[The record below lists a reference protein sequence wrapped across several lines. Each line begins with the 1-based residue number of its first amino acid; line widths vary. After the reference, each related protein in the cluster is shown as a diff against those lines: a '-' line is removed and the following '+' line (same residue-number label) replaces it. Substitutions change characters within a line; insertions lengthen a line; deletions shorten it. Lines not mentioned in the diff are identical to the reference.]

1 MAERGIDNDDL
12 RAAVA
17 AGILTEAQAS
27 RVVALAEQR
36 SSRRLEIAGEDEP
49 FELFRGFAEIFV
61 SVGLVLLI
69 AGIVGV
75 SALMGHPLP
84 VLVTSMALTWVL
96 ALYFTRA
103 RRMTLPSIVLSV
115 GFAIALGATISYFL
129 VRNLD
134 FESRLVPNAMT
145 LGALQIAGLLVW
157 YRVFKVPFTMFLIGL
172 TALWMVFVMTANTLP
187 GVQGLSLTDLFD
199 LRQSS
204 GLAIGSLI
212 FGILAFVAAMY
223 FDTRD
228 PHRLG
233 RRAATGF
240 WLHLLAAPA
249 LVNTAAMTF
258 YNMGP
263 GRGYLLL
270 ALTLALIALLALVID
285 RRSFLTAGIGY
296 MAFLIALVA
305 RANGQGL
312 SWAGVILILGLTITF
327 IGAFWTQMRAAVMR
341 ALPDFPGKDRLPPYQ
356 EKS

>member
-1 MAERGIDNDDL
+1 MAERGFDNDDL
-12 RAAVA
+12 RAAVS

-27 RVVALAEQR
+27 RVIALAEQR
-36 SSRRLEIAGEDEP
+36 AARRLEIAGEDEP

-61 SVGLVLLI
+61 SVGLILLMV
-69 AGIVGV
+69 GIVGV

-84 VLVTSMALTWVL
+84 VLVTSLALTWVL

-103 RRMTLPSIVLSV
+103 RRMTLPSIVLSI
-115 GFAIALGATISYFL
+115 GFALALGATIAYFL
-129 VRNLD
+129 LRNLNLD
-134 FESRLVPNAMT
+134 SRFVPNAMT
-145 LGALQIAGLLVW
+145 LGGLQIAGLLVW
-157 YRVFKVPFTMFLIGL
+157 YRVFKVPFTMFLVGL
-172 TALWMVFVMTANTLP
+172 TALWMIFVLTARVMP
-187 GVQGLSLTDLFD
+187 GVQSLSLTDIFD

-204 GLAIGSLI
+204 GLALGSLV
-212 FGILAFVAAMY
+212 FGLLAFVAAMY

-233 RRAATGF
+233 RRAASGF

-263 GRGYLLL
+263 GQGYLML
-270 ALTLALIALLALVID
+270 AVALGLIGLLALVID
-285 RRSFLTAGIGY
+285 RRSFLTAGLGY

-312 SWAGVILILGLTITF
+312 SWAGVILVLGLTITV
-327 IGAFWTQMRAAVMR
+327 IGAFWTQMRAVVMR

-356 EKS
+356 EKA